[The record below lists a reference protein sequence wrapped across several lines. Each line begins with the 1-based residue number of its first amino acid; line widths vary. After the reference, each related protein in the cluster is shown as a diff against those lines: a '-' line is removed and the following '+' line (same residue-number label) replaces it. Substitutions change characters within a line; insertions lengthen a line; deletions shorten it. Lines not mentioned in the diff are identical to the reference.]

1 MAKLRVVAPGEDGSP
16 PREISMTEAVE
27 AVMKEALADHP
38 AVVFIA
44 WEAAGK
50 LSCRA
55 LPDSVMLQKGFV
67 ASLYEILFEDGELLD
82 E

>member
-1 MAKLRVVAPGEDGSP
+1 MPRLRVVKTGEPGTEP
-16 PREISMTEAVE
+16 VEISMTEAVE
-27 AVMKEALADHP
+27 GVMREALADHP

-44 WEAAGK
+44 WESAGK

-67 ASLYEILFEDGELLD
+67 ASLYEILFEDGELID

>member
-1 MAKLRVVAPGEDGSP
+1 MAKLRVVKAGEDGAP
-16 PREISMTEAVE
+16 PVEISMTEAVE
-27 AVMKEALADHP
+27 GVVKEALADHP

-44 WEAAGK
+44 WESAGK
-50 LSCRA
+50 LSCRT

-67 ASLYEILFEDGELLD
+67 ASLYEILFEEGELLD